1 MCEGVETK
9 TGTGRGSGR
18 QGRQGARCVQWKQW
32 KPKGFQAVEAGDT
45 CVLSE
50 RVNRLHASLQV
61 LYIHLCSICSI
72 HMCSICSICL
82 CSLRQ
87 QASLHVLFAGWQIAR
102 LSADALENSD
112 CWRDFSNFY
121 QFLILSL
128 EISSLLGAK

>member
-1 MCEGVETK
+1 MCEEVETK

-72 HMCSICSICL
+72 HLCSICSRQVCTFYLLAGKLQGCL
-82 CSLRQ
+82 QMHLKT
-87 QASLHVLFAGWQIAR
+87 LIVGEIF
-102 LSADALENSD
+102 
-112 CWRDFSNFY
+112 
-121 QFLILSL
+121 QFLSIFNALT
-128 EISSLLGAK
+128 